1 MAEASSSPEP
11 STAAAAQRRPA
22 VLLCAR
28 ESEAPGLHLSTYD
41 KHWGIQPGRRGHSSP
56 PLPPLNALLRGM
68 PDRFL
73 EGHPG
78 RSHLLETVQKP
89 ATVSRPAS
97 LSSHFICR
105 EPFRSLE

>member
-78 RSHLLETVQKP
+78 GRICWKQCRNLQLYHV
-89 ATVSRPAS
+89 RPAF
-97 LSSHFICR
+97 LRILFAVNH
-105 EPFRSLE
+105 LEA

>member
-56 PLPPLNALLRGM
+56 PTPSPECVTARDFRQIPRGPPGAVASAANSAETCNCITSGQPFFAFYLP
-68 PDRFL
+68 
-73 EGHPG
+73 
-78 RSHLLETVQKP
+78 
-89 ATVSRPAS
+89 
-97 LSSHFICR
+97 
-105 EPFRSLE
+105 